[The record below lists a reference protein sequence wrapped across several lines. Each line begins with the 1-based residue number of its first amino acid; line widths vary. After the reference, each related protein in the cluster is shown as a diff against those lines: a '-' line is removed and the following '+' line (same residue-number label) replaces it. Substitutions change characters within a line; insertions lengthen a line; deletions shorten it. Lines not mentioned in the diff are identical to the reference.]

1 MFELRR
7 VGMLLAAIALA
18 LAVGIASTASAAT
31 CSSDFD
37 ERTLVDNLRMP
48 TGVAWTLD
56 GGMLITEKSGQ
67 LEVVPKNSSVPQQIY
82 DNGNRVNANWGP
94 RSARRRRRLGLRVQ
108 PTTSTCSPPSARPVR
123 RLR

>member
-1 MFELRR
+1 
-7 VGMLLAAIALA
+7 MLLAAIA

-37 ERTLVDNLRMP
+37 EHTLVDNLRMP

-82 DNGNRVNANWGP
+82 DNGNRVNAYWDRGLLDVAVDSDFASSQLHLP
-94 RSARRRRRLGLRVQ
+94 ALHRR
-108 PTTSTCSPPSARPVR
+108 ARPVR